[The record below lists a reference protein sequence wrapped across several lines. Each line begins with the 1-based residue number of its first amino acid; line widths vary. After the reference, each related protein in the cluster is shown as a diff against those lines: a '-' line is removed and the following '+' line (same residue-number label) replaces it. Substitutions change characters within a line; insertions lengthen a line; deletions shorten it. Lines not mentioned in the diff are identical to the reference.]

1 MEKMNAAVRYQYGDT
16 SKISMAEVDRP
27 TPSAGEVLVKVHYT
41 TVNRTDCGVALG
53 WPFVMRFFTG
63 LFKPKHPVIG
73 TDFAGEVLA
82 LGEGVTNFKMED
94 RVFGF
99 KDEGLQTQAEYLV
112 IKSDYNIETIP
123 DNIDF
128 KTAAA
133 SLEAAHYAINFLN
146 KVEVKESQRILLNG
160 ATGGIGSVI
169 LQLLKL
175 KGVHVTAVCNTK
187 NINLIKSLGADK
199 IYDYQKEDFTKS
211 GEIFDHVIDAVGKST
226 FGKCK
231 PLLLKRG
238 TYTSSELGPYWQN
251 IFYALYTPLFS
262 SKKVKFPVPNDIKK
276 SITLIKDHLVSGNFN
291 PVIDKTYDLKDVRA
305 AYEFVNSG
313 QKTGNVLLRI

>member
-1 MEKMNAAVRYQYGDT
+1 MNAAVRYQYGDA
-16 SKISMAEVDRP
+16 SNISMVSVDRP
-27 TPSAGEVLVKVHYT
+27 SPAKGEVLVKVHYT

-63 LFKPKHPVIG
+63 LFKPTNPVIG
-73 TDFAGEVLA
+73 TDFAGEIVE
-82 LGEGVTNFKMED
+82 LGEGVSNFKLQD

-99 KDEGLQTQAEYLV
+99 KDEGLQSQAEYLV
-112 IKSDYNIETIP
+112 IKSDYNISTIP
-123 DNIDF
+123 NEIDY

-133 SLEAAHYAINFLN
+133 SLEAAHYAINFMN
-146 KVEVKESQRILLNG
+146 KVDIKDGQRILLNG
-160 ATGGIGSVI
+160 ATGGIGSAV
-169 LQLLKL
+169 LQFLKM
-175 KGVHVTAVCNTK
+175 KDVHITAVCNTK
-187 NINLIKSLGADK
+187 NISLIKSLGADK
-199 IYDYQKEDFTKS
+199 IYDYQKEDFTQS

-231 PLLLKRG
+231 PLLLKGG

-262 SKKVKFPVPNDIKK
+262 SKKVKFPLPNNIQK
-276 SITLIKDHLVSGNFN
+276 SIAIIKERLAEGTFV
-291 PVIDKTYDLKDVRA
+291 PVVDKVYDLKDVRS

-313 QKTGNVLLRI
+313 QKTGNVLLKM

>member
-1 MEKMNAAVRYQYGDT
+1 MNAAVRYQYGDP

-27 TPSAGEVLVKVHYT
+27 RPGIGEVLVKVHYT

-63 LFKPKHPVIG
+63 LFKPTNPVIG
-73 TDFAGEVLA
+73 TDFAGEIVE
-82 LGEGVTNFKMED
+82 LGEGVSNFKLQD

-99 KDEGLQTQAEYLV
+99 KDEGLQSQAEYLV
-112 IKSDYNIETIP
+112 IKSDYNISTIP
-123 DNIDF
+123 NEIDY

-133 SLEAAHYAINFLN
+133 SLEAAHYAINFMN
-146 KVEVKESQRILLNG
+146 KVDIKDGQRILLNG
-160 ATGGIGSVI
+160 ATGGIGSAV
-169 LQLLKL
+169 LQFLKM
-175 KGVHVTAVCNTK
+175 KDVHITAVCNTK
-187 NINLIKSLGADK
+187 NISLIKSLGADK
-199 IYDYQKEDFTKS
+199 IYDYQKEDFTQS

-231 PLLLKRG
+231 PLLLKGG

-262 SKKVKFPVPNDIKK
+262 SKKVKFPLPNNIQK
-276 SITLIKDHLVSGNFN
+276 SIAIIKERLAEGTFV
-291 PVIDKTYDLKDVRA
+291 PVVDKVYDLKDVRS

-313 QKTGNVLLRI
+313 QKTGNVLLKM